1 MDAMGKAAFDL
12 FALALIYAGTLAITL
27 GGVPALI
34 RPTLLSSDGAHLVGR
49 DGAALT
55 GRPDPDAMEARR
67 RYMRWAVPGVIAI
80 TIGALWQAL
89 GPLGVL
95 LPHVQF
101 LAVFR
106 QG

>member
-1 MDAMGKAAFDL
+1 MSATWKAVLDL
-12 FALALIYAGTLAITL
+12 VALVLIWAGTLAITL

-34 RPTLLSSDGAHLVGR
+34 GPTIRTRDGGRIVLR
-49 DGAALT
+49 DGAILT
-55 GRPDPDAMEARR
+55 GRPDPDAVEARR
-67 RYMRWAVPGVIAI
+67 RYMRWAMPGVIAI

-89 GPLGVL
+89 GPLSVL
-95 LPHVQF
+95 LPHAQF

>member
-1 MDAMGKAAFDL
+1 MWKAVFDL
-12 FALALIYAGTLAITL
+12 FALVLIYAGTLAITL

-34 RPTLLSSDGAHLVGR
+34 GPTLLSRNGARLLGR
-49 DGAALT
+49 DGAILT
-55 GRPDPDAMEARR
+55 GRPDPDAVKASR
-67 RYMRWAVPGVIAI
+67 RYMRWAVPGVVAI

-89 GPLGVL
+89 GPLSVL
-95 LPHVQF
+95 LPHAQF